1 MVLIEAMASGLPVLL
16 MIVRVGRECF
26 NSWRRWILIE
36 NGNEMDYVN
45 AVETLKFK
53 IKKEMGEKSKVS
65 SENTRSILLWKLGIN
80 YLSDYK
86 ELIFLL

>member
-1 MVLIEAMASGLPVLL
+1 VWAE
-16 MIVRVGRECF
+16 RCF

-45 AVETLKFK
+45 AVETREYK
-53 IKKEMGEKSKVS
+53 IKREEMGEKAKVS

-80 YLSDYK
+80 YLSDSK
-86 ELIFLL
+86 KLIFFVVMSINSPLETN